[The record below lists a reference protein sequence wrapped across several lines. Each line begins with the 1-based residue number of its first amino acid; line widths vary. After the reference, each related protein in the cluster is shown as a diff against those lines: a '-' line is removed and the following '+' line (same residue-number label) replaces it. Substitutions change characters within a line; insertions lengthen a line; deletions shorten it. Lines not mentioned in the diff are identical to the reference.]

1 MKWGVRKHKKYLN
14 KMADNS
20 KSDLHKQLFRD
31 AAKNLPNRASRKD
44 RNFYVDYERNAI
56 LNSNTKKDY
65 KYYQRIKQQ
74 NLKNLKTM
82 HGKRTIMM
90 GIIGVST
97 ITGVAANVALLR
109 RHKITAAMVG
119 VPLGVFAGG
128 VTGLKINSKINPKGM
143 DYDQFMNDTEE
154 NKPSNQTKTAKAR
167 KAAHERRLKRDNER
181 MHSLY
186 GNF

>member
-14 KMADNS
+14 KLADET
-20 KSDLHKQLFRD
+20 KSDLRRQLYRD

-74 NLKNLKTM
+74 NLKSLQTM
-82 HGKRTIMM
+82 HGKRAIAN
-90 GIIGVST
+90 GILGVSMM
-97 ITGVAANVALLR
+97 TGVAVNMALLR
-109 RHKITAAMVG
+109 KHKITAAVVG

-128 VTGLKINSKINPKGM
+128 VAGLKINNRINPKGF
-143 DYDQFMNDTEE
+143 DYGQFMEGVDE

-181 MHSLY
+181 MRRMY
-186 GNF
+186 GDF